1 MATLTSYKIDFY
13 CYNKN
18 IASSNTDNT
27 TVKQRRISVSP
38 NDYSKRTLLKETVPS
53 KALGMERNLRIFIP
67 PGYNEL
73 VSHRIVYCQ
82 DGEEC
87 FNFGRIATH
96 ATKLILDEGFEPF
109 LIVGVDV
116 EMPFRTDEYA
126 PYGRRHEAYVRF
138 FLEEMMPY
146 VENKYP
152 VRQGAG
158 DRVLVGDSL
167 GGTVSLQ
174 LSLQSPDSIQKVIAL
189 SGAFLA
195 GSQQAVDEAGN
206 LSWLKL
212 YQLIGTE
219 ETDVTTGRGTYD
231 FLEAN
236 RVMRGKLEASGA
248 KVQYVEKPGKHLWGF
263 WQNELPDA
271 LRWALSE

>member
-1 MATLTSYKIDFY
+1 
-13 CYNKN
+13 
-18 IASSNTDNT
+18 
-27 TVKQRRISVSP
+27 VSL
-38 NDYSKRTLLKETVPS
+38 NHYSKRTVWKETLYS
-53 KALGMERNLRIFIP
+53 NALGKERSLRIFVP

-73 VSHRIVYCQ
+73 VTHRILYCQ

-116 EMPFRTDEYA
+116 DMPFRTEEYA
-126 PYGRRHEAYVRF
+126 PEGSRHEAYLRF
-138 FLEEMMPY
+138 FIDELMPY
-146 VENKYP
+146 VESTYP
-152 VRQGAG
+152 VRQEAG
-158 DRVLVGDSL
+158 DRILVGDSL

-174 LSLQSPDSIQKVIAL
+174 LSLQVPNSIQKVIAL
-189 SGAFLA
+189 SGAFLT
-195 GSQQAVDEAGN
+195 GTQQALEAVGD

-212 YQLIGTE
+212 YQLIGTD
-219 ETDVTTGRGTYD
+219 ETEVSTSRGTFD

-236 RVMRGKLEASGA
+236 RVMRQKLESKDAL
-248 KVQYVEKPGKHLWGF
+248 VHYVEKPGKHLWGF